1 MHTQLWSIAPPP
13 DEAAS
18 LPWKIDQMLMLSDP
32 LNLSKF
38 AEVSLSGNHSLLQV
52 TLTQRY
58 LGECHPRIFFS
69 EAKGIQGCHDSDGLP
84 PAVLG
89 YVPPIVKAV
98 VVVVYIYTVYVYTY
112 IYTMRF
118 FLHIMMLIAKVCRFL
133 GKDLYLL
140 ILQAI

>member
-1 MHTQLWSIAPPP
+1 MNTQLWSIAPPP

-58 LGECHPRIFFS
+58 LDECYPRNFFS

-98 VVVVYIYTVYVYTY
+98 VVVVYIYIYSICIYIFIYIHNAVFYTY
-112 IYTMRF
+112 HDVDR
-118 FLHIMMLIAKVCRFL
+118 
-133 GKDLYLL
+133 
-140 ILQAI
+140 

>member
-1 MHTQLWSIAPPP
+1 MSSA
-13 DEAAS
+13 D
-18 LPWKIDQMLMLSDP
+18 
-32 LNLSKF
+32 
-38 AEVSLSGNHSLLQV
+38 
-52 TLTQRY
+52 
-58 LGECHPRIFFS
+58 FFS

-118 FLHIMMLIAKVCRFL
+118 FYIS
-133 GKDLYLL
+133 
-140 ILQAI
+140 